1 MARKKI
7 KLKKNGNGF
16 YQKMVNPLEESH
28 GRVKKLSEKMKNPTP
43 ALREFWPP
51 NLKK

>member
-7 KLKKNGNGF
+7 KLKKNGNGL
-16 YQKMVNPLEESH
+16 YQKLVNPLEESH
-28 GRVKKLSEKMKNPTP
+28 GRISKLSEKMKNPP
-43 ALREFWPP
+43 AALREFWPP